1 VTQPDVATPVEH
13 RTSPSS
19 RDPESLSAQLWQSAA
34 STYELILAHPF
45 LTELADGSLDYGCF
59 AHYLVQDDHYIESY
73 TQCLAMLAGRAP
85 DHAAMA
91 TLVSHAAEAV
101 ALESTLHAELL
112 EAMELAHL
120 TREEI
125 APTPTTLAYADS
137 LRASC
142 AMDSFLEGLASV
154 LPCYWIYAAVG
165 HDLAR
170 IDSPDTVFA
179 KWVENYSGGVYDK
192 AVGEVLDLVD
202 DLGRRAGPAQTAR
215 CVELYQRGARYEW
228 MFWDAAYRRETWPI

>member
-1 VTQPDVATPVEH
+1 MTQTEPATH
-13 RTSPSS
+13 RTSPSA
-19 RDPESLSAQLWQSAA
+19 RDAGSLSAQLWRSAE
-34 STYELILAHPF
+34 STYALILEHPF
-45 LTELADGSLDYGCF
+45 LRELGEGTLDYGCF

-85 DHAAMA
+85 DHPAMA

-112 EAMELAHL
+112 EAMQLSHL
-120 TREEI
+120 SRDEM

-142 AMDSFLEGLASV
+142 AIDSFLEGLASV

-165 HDLAR
+165 HHLAQVTT
-170 IDSPDTVFA
+170 PDPVFA
-179 KWVENYSGGVYDK
+179 RWIENYSGGVYDQ
-192 AVGEVLDLVD
+192 AVGEVLDLID
-202 DLGRRAGPAQTAR
+202 QLGERAGPAQVEH
-215 CVELYQRGARYEW
+215 CIELYRRGARYEW
-228 MFWDAAYRRETWPI
+228 MFWDAAYRRETWPV